1 MQSAEYLVVV
11 QLLDRA
17 RGRDRDALYRAL
29 DHRERDEIDTALASL
44 ERDGVLTV
52 SGRTVRAS
60 PALSCLE
67 RLNLIAV

>member
-17 RGRDRDALYRAL
+17 RGRDRETLHRAL
-29 DHRERDEIDTALASL
+29 GHRERKEIDAALASL
-44 ERDGVLTV
+44 ERAGVLTV

-60 PALSCLE
+60 PALARLE
-67 RLNLIAV
+67 QLNLIAV